1 MVCCNMPW
9 VFDPWFLTILQ
20 GSSNLLL
27 GEDARLQIAQRQ
39 VEVTEGETYLFDVM
53 VEHGYGIEGLK
64 SFGIEY

>member
-1 MVCCNMPW
+1 M
-9 VFDPWFLTILQ
+9 
-20 GSSNLLL
+20 LL